1 MTQTDSGA
9 RRQARAQTMLTGPVT
24 PTLARLAAPNVIG
37 MVATVLVSVAE
48 GTWAALLGL
57 EALAT
62 VALVFPFVMLTQTL
76 AGGAFGGSTSAAVA
90 RALGAGDEERAGRI
104 AFHALMIAVMA
115 GAVLAVVFTIF
126 GAAIFAV
133 LGGQGPILGHALA
146 WGAVFFPGAV
156 LVWISQIAAAVMR
169 GTGNMLLPSLSL
181 VAMSVISATC
191 SGALS
196 LGWGPLPAM
205 GVPGLA
211 LGFLSGH
218 AVVSL
223 AILAYFAAGGL
234 GFPVF
239 ADRRPSA
246 RLFGSILRVALVAA
260 LSPVQTILT
269 TLVVTGF
276 VARFGAEALAGY
288 GLGARLEFLM
298 IPVTFGFGTAATAM
312 VGTNIGA
319 GNVPRAR
326 RVAWTAAA
334 MAAACVGVI
343 GFAVALV
350 PDLWLGLFL
359 DDATGPVH
367 AAAEGYLRIVTPFY
381 GFLAIG
387 LALYFASQGAGRVF
401 WPVMAASARLAIVIA
416 GGVLVVGAGVP
427 LGWLYAV
434 IALAMVAYGGLTAL
448 AVWKGDWRADAPAR
462 RVGESP
468 PRPA

>member
-1 MTQTDSGA
+1 MTQTETSA
-9 RRQARAQTMLTGPVT
+9 RRLRRAEAMLHGPVT
-24 PTLARLAAPNVIG
+24 GTLARLAAPNVIG
-37 MVATVLVSVAE
+37 MFATVLVSVAE
-48 GTWAALLGL
+48 GTWAAMLGV

-76 AGGAFGGSTSAAVA
+76 AGGAFGGSTSAAIA
-90 RALGAGDEERAGRI
+90 RALGAGDETRAGRT

-115 GAVLAVVFTIF
+115 GAVLAVIFLTF
-126 GAAIFAV
+126 GAAIFAL
-133 LGGQGPILGHALA
+133 LGGEGEILDRALG

-156 LVWISQIAAAVMR
+156 LIWLSQISASVMR

-181 VAMSVISATC
+181 VAMSVISAVC
-191 SGALS
+191 SGAFS
-196 LGWGPLPAM
+196 LGWGPFPAL

-211 LGFLSGH
+211 LGFLAGH
-218 AVVSL
+218 GVVAL
-223 AILAYFAAGGL
+223 LVLIYFASGGL

-239 ADRRPSA
+239 ADLRPA
-246 RLFGSILRVALVAA
+246 RALFAAILRVALVAA

-326 RVAWTAAA
+326 TVAWTAAG
-334 MAAACVGVI
+334 MAAACVAAI
-343 GFAVALV
+343 GFTVAVM

-359 DDATGPVH
+359 DDRAGPVH

-401 WPVMAASARLAIVIA
+401 WPVMAASARLATVVA
-416 GGVLVVGAGVP
+416 GGFLVVGAGGT
-427 LGWLYAV
+427 LAGLYAV
-434 IALAMVAYGGLTAL
+434 IAVAMVAYGGLTAL
-448 AVWKGDWRADAPAR
+448 AVLKGDWRADAPVAAA
-462 RVGESP
+462 G
-468 PRPA
+468 

>member
-1 MTQTDSGA
+1 MSQPDSA
-9 RRQARAQTMLTGPVT
+9 RRRQQRAQAMLHGPVT
-24 PTLARLAAPNVIG
+24 PTLAKLAAPNVIG
-37 MVATVLVSVAE
+37 MFATVLVSVAE
-48 GTWAALLGL
+48 GAWAALLGV

-90 RALGAGDEERAGRI
+90 RALGAGDETRAGRI

-115 GAVLAVVFTIF
+115 GAVLAAIF
-126 GAAIFAV
+126 LTFGGAIFAL
-133 LGGQGPILGHALA
+133 LGGQGGMLPLALA

-156 LVWISQIAAAVMR
+156 LVWLSQISSSIMR

-181 VAMSVISATC
+181 VAMSVISAVC
-191 SGALS
+191 SGMFA
-196 LGWGPLPAM
+196 LGWGPFPAL

-211 LGFLSGH
+211 LGFLTGH
-218 AVVSL
+218 GIVAVI
-223 AILAYFAAGGL
+223 ILIYFARGGL

-239 ADRRPSA
+239 ANLRPQRA
-246 RLFGSILRVALVAA
+246 LFGSILKVAMVAA

-276 VARFGAEALAGY
+276 VARFGPEVLAGY

-326 RVAWTAAA
+326 QAAWTAAG
-334 MAAACVGVI
+334 MAAACVAAI
-343 GFAVALV
+343 GMTVALM

-359 DDATGPVH
+359 EGREGSVYMAAT
-367 AAAEGYLRIVTPFY
+367 GYLRIVTPFY
-381 GFLAIG
+381 GFLAVG
-387 LALYFASQGAGRVF
+387 LALYFASQGSGRVF
-401 WPVMAASARLAIVIA
+401 WPVMAVSARLAIVLV
-416 GGVLVVGAGVP
+416 GGFVAAAYNLP
-427 LGWLYAV
+427 LGGLYAI
-434 IALAMVAYGGLTAL
+434 IAIAMVAYGLLTAL
-448 AVWKGDWRADAPAR
+448 AVHRGKWAADIPVPGR
-462 RVGESP
+462 N
-468 PRPA
+468 